1 MPEISTRTTNFDAKS
16 VAEISETLRH
26 LLADV
31 FALFVKTKSF
41 HWHIGGRDF
50 RGDHQLLDDQATESF
65 STLDLLAE
73 RSRKIGGAAIRS
85 IGDIARNQRLQDN
98 DAPDLSATDMMR
110 ELLEDNRQL
119 TAFLR
124 CAHEVCDRHYDIA
137 TASLIEN
144 WIDQSEARV
153 WFLNE
158 TTRHR

>member
-1 MPEISTRTTNFDAKS
+1 MPEISTRTTHFDPNS

-41 HWHIGGRDF
+41 HWHIGGREF
-50 RGDHQLLDDQATESF
+50 RGDHRLLDDQASEVF
-65 STLDLLAE
+65 GMLDLLAE

-85 IGDIARNQRLQDN
+85 IGDIARNQRLQDS
-98 DAPDLSATDMMR
+98 DASDLSAVDMMR

-119 TAFLR
+119 TTFLR
-124 CAHEVCDRHYDIA
+124 SAREVCDRHHDLA

-144 WIDQSEARV
+144 WIDQSEGRV
-153 WFLNE
+153 WFLDE
-158 TTRHR
+158 TTRCR